1 MSSLPSAYDRF
12 RIPLQDIVTATGN
25 FEEENLLKQ
34 GEHAC
39 VYKGLLLLRKE
50 WINVVVRR
58 YRRKH
63 VSSLGVILLEV
74 LYGRKATIEDVN
86 QYLAIMAEEARQV
99 DDIIAPNLRPQ
110 MDPQSLSIFS
120 KTIYDCLKEQLD
132 DERRLYMFE
141 IAERLE
147 KAFDIQREHENLCHG
162 VSLWMANMVW
172 MALSR
177 WDISCLWVLFTIPV

>member
-1 MSSLPSAYDRF
+1 MD
-12 RIPLQDIVTATGN
+12 QCCCTEDIS
-25 FEEENLLKQ
+25 E
-34 GEHAC
+34 
-39 VYKGLLLLRKE
+39 
-50 WINVVVRR
+50 

-147 KAFDIQREHENLCHG
+147 KAFDIQREHENL
-162 VSLWMANMVW
+162 VSVFII
-172 MALSR
+172 
-177 WDISCLWVLFTIPV
+177 DH